1 MNNTMDLD
9 KKQKTPSARGI
20 LILGIL
26 AGLFLIPSI
35 LGAAS
40 DAILSLLYVILGIM
54 NFNLDT
60 LLNIILPEGFWLIV
74 TLLEIFLFLILGV
87 ICFSNRKPR
96 WLVAPLGALTLTLGV
111 KIIFPILNSYL
122 HGFHFTIGNFFDL
135 FCRNYSIT
143 LLPIVLLSVI
153 ALLNTTGKKASW
165 KKVAG
170 ILPPLVFVFSNLLCL
185 VFIIVFFNRYRHLL
199 ELSQFLGNLGTFRYL
214 CNRIYIR
221 PHRVLRQM
229 PPRLHHSI

>member
-40 DAILSLLYVILGIM
+40 DAIVSLLYVILGII
-54 NFNLDT
+54 NFNRYT

-96 WLVAPLGALTLTLGV
+96 WLVVPLGALILTFGT
-111 KIIFPILNSYL
+111 KIILSFYSRFIMMLLYYAR
-122 HGFHFTIGNFFDL
+122 FDFWDFFL
-135 FCRNYSIT
+135 C
-143 LLPIVLLSVI
+143 SVKTT
-153 ALLNTTGKKASW
+153 AL
-165 KKVAG
+165 
-170 ILPPLVFVFSNLLCL
+170 CCC
-185 VFIIVFFNRYRHLL
+185 
-199 ELSQFLGNLGTFRYL
+199 Q
-214 CNRIYIR
+214 
-221 PHRVLRQM
+221 
-229 PPRLHHSI
+229 